1 MDFEIVSEEDIHKA
15 MDWLQKSANECAKDK
30 ATLDYLNAYTKPCKA
45 LLMKKFSHLPISA
58 QTREAEAHEDYIK
71 HIESVKI
78 ASEKHYKNQFFRE
91 TALAKIEIWRT
102 QNANFRAMK
111 I

>member
-45 LLMKKFSHLPISA
+45 LLMKRL
-58 QTREAEAHEDYIK
+58 Y
-71 HIESVKI
+71 
-78 ASEKHYKNQFFRE
+78 
-91 TALAKIEIWRT
+91 
-102 QNANFRAMK
+102 
-111 I
+111 